1 MGTPISPTNEDVYSS
16 PELRSNPQP
25 AIQVFSPSRQHV
37 GYPFLFAPANP
48 SMYGMNPESDKFR
61 KLMLK
66 KQKRESRKPKN
77 VLSEFKSEDISGHK
91 FEDLDSVLQSLG
103 EGGLQGVGRR
113 EHPHHHQP
121 RLWGCFRRDE
131 HSRDEREIQPWR
143 NHKLCVIVLG
153 QSEP

>member
-1 MGTPISPTNEDVYSS
+1 MGSPFM
-16 PELRSNPQP
+16 
-25 AIQVFSPSRQHV
+25 QVFSPSRQHV

-48 SMYGMNPESDKFR
+48 NMYGMNLLQPESDKFR

-103 EGGLQGVGRR
+103 EATEEKKGKVKKSKVEKGKV
-113 EHPHHHQP
+113 
-121 RLWGCFRRDE
+121 
-131 HSRDEREIQPWR
+131 S
-143 NHKLCVIVLG
+143 
-153 QSEP
+153 